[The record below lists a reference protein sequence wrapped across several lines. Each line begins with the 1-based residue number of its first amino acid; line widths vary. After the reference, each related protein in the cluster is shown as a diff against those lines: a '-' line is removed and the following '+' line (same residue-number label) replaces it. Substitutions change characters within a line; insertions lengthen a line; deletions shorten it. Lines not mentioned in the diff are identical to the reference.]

1 MAPILTMFQPLCR
14 VDQGSGLMLLFA
26 PIGSIWY
33 EKGGFSMTPQNTIS
47 PARSGSKISA
57 FIVCMNE
64 EKNIRRCLDSL
75 KWCDEIIVVDSGSSD
90 KTLDICREYK
100 TKIFQRPWPGFV
112 EQKRFALAQC
122 TNEWIL
128 NLDSDEEVSGALQE
142 EILAILSRASGQQ
155 SPNGSF
161 T

>member
-1 MAPILTMFQPLCR
+1 MR
-14 VDQGSGLMLLFA
+14 
-26 PIGSIWY
+26 
-33 EKGGFSMTPQNTIS
+33 KGAFSMTPQKTIATK
-47 PARSGSKISA
+47 PSGKISA

-90 KTLDICREYK
+90 TTLDICREYN

-112 EQKRFALAQC
+112 EQKRFALSQC

-128 NLDSDEEVSGALQE
+128 NLDSDEEVSSAL
-142 EILAILSRASGQQ
+142 R
-155 SPNGSF
+155 
-161 T
+161 